1 MRNIVINFHD
11 VHDSKWFEKTL
22 LFLKSRY
29 SIISHQELAAFF
41 HSNYPLNN
49 SCLITVDDGE
59 KSFVNVI
66 FPVLKKLEIPCV
78 LFVSPKVIKE
88 NSNFWFQEIRSFD
101 SNKLKELIAKEIPTF
116 FNPKLN
122 PKSNLKLLQINQ
134 IHSIIN
140 KYKEVNNHDGFTEY
154 NINLEDLKHISQNE
168 LVTIGAHT
176 NNHPILKNES
186 DIDSENEITRSI
198 NELEALIGKRVT
210 CFAYPNGIPNMDFTQ
225 REVQVLNKS
234 DILLAFTTCHKEIE
248 TTDKYL
254 EIPRI
259 GISKG
264 SPGFIYLKIT
274 FARYWRTIKQLKKT
288 IKF

>member
-11 VHDSKWFEKTL
+11 VQDSVWFEKTL
-22 LFLKSRY
+22 LFLKSKY
-29 SIISHQELAAFF
+29 SIISHQELEAFF
-41 HSNYPLNN
+41 HSNYPLKN

-122 PKSNLKLLQINQ
+122 AKSNLKLLQINR

-168 LVTIGAHT
+168 LITIGAHT
-176 NNHPILKNES
+176 INHPILKNES
-186 DIDSENEITRSI
+186 DKDSENEITRSI

-225 REVQVLNKS
+225 REVQVLKKS

-259 GISKG
+259 GVSKG

-274 FARYWRTIKQLKKT
+274 FARYWRTIKQLKKNN
-288 IKF
+288 

>member
-1 MRNIVINFHD
+1 MKNIVINFHD
-11 VHDSKWFEKTL
+11 VQDSVWFEETL

-29 SIISHQELAAFF
+29 SIISHQELEAFF

-66 FPVLKKLEIPCV
+66 FPVLKKLKIPCV

-101 SNKLKELIAKEIPTF
+101 ADKLKELIEKEFPTF

-122 PKSNLKLLQINQ
+122 AKSNLKLLQVNQ

-140 KYKEVNNHDGFTEY
+140 KYKEVNNQYGFTEY
-154 NINLEDLKHISQNE
+154 NINQEDLIHISKNE
-168 LVTIGAHT
+168 LITIGAHT
-176 NNHPILKNES
+176 INHPILKNES
-186 DIDSENEITRSI
+186 DIDCEHEITRSI
-198 NELEALIGKRVT
+198 KELEALIGKRVT
-210 CFAYPNGIPNMDFTQ
+210 CFAYPNGIPNLDFTQ
-225 REVQVLNKS
+225 REVQVLKKS
-234 DILLAFTTCHKEIE
+234 EIRLAFTTCHKEIKSA
-248 TTDKYL
+248 DKYL

-264 SPGFIYLKIT
+264 SPRFIYIKIA
-274 FARYWRTIKQLKKT
+274 FAQYWRTIKELKKI

>member
-11 VHDSKWFEKTL
+11 VQDSVWFEKTL
-22 LFLKSRY
+22 LFLKSKY
-29 SIISHQELAAFF
+29 SIISHQELEAFF
-41 HSNYPLNN
+41 HSNYPLKN

-122 PKSNLKLLQINQ
+122 AKSNLKLLQINR

-140 KYKEVNNHDGFTEY
+140 KYKEVNNHNGFTEY

-168 LVTIGAHT
+168 LITIGAHT
-176 NNHPILKNES
+176 INHPILKNES
-186 DIDSENEITRSI
+186 DKDSENEITRSI

-225 REVQVLNKS
+225 REVQVLKKS

-259 GISKG
+259 GVSKG

-274 FARYWRTIKQLKKT
+274 FARYWRTIKQLKKNN
-288 IKF
+288 